1 MVERRERP
9 WFWNVLIVI
18 TIIVVLCVFTAHYK
32 NWAKIK
38 SDSFRIFSGFYFK
51 EIRFSELDS
60 VVWSDKIPPMVRLNG
75 FSAMEKE
82 KGIYR
87 EFKDS
92 LTDKKVN
99 VFVDNLSDPKIKL
112 IYRDSLK
119 LFFNLSDS
127 TDTQQLYQQLSIR
140 VDSLAPYAP

>member
-1 MVERRERP
+1 MVDRKERP

-32 NWAKIK
+32 NWTKIK
-38 SDSFRIFSGFYFK
+38 SDRFRILSGFYSK
-51 EIRFSELDS
+51 EIKFSELDS
-60 VVWSDKIPPMVRLNG
+60 VVWSDKIPPMMRLNG
-75 FSAMEKE
+75 FSVMEKE
-82 KGIYR
+82 KGIYQ

-127 TDTQQLYQQLSIR
+127 TDTQQLYRQLSFR